1 MPLSML
7 SRDLLTQTLPH
18 LKLQDKIYHALQLM
32 SDYHIAHLP
41 VVDDEKYLGLVSEDL
56 LLHAEEDNA
65 AIGSLQPG
73 FINISVKDSE
83 HLLSAI
89 QETVENELSIM
100 PVVNEDNELLGCITK
115 ADLLKNASEFMSL
128 NEPGGIIVLEMEPR
142 QYSFNELSRLVENN
156 DAQITQLNTSTN
168 TENGMMAVTIK
179 INKADVADIVA
190 SLQRHEYNVKY
201 YFGEELYENEVRSNY
216 ENLMNY
222 LKI

>member
-1 MPLSML
+1 M
-7 SRDLLTQTLPH
+7 
-18 LKLQDKIYHALQLM
+18 QDKIYSATQLM
-32 SDYHIAHLP
+32 TDYHITHLP
-41 VVDDEKYLGLVSEDL
+41 VVDEEKYLGLVSEEM
-56 LLHAEEDNA
+56 LLHADDDNA
-65 AIGSLQPG
+65 TIDTLQQG

-100 PVVNEDNELLGCITK
+100 PVVNEDNELIGCITK
-115 ADLLKNASEFMSL
+115 TDLLKNASDFMSL
-128 NEPGGIIVLEMEPR
+128 NEPGGVIVLEMDPR
-142 QYSFNELSRLVENN
+142 QYSFNELSRLVESN

-168 TENGMMAVTIK
+168 IESGVMIVTIK
-179 INKADVADIVA
+179 INKADVADLVA

>member
-1 MPLSML
+1 ML

-18 LKLQDKIYHALQLM
+18 LKMQDTIYHALQM
-32 SDYHIAHLP
+32 MNDYHIAHLP
-41 VVDDEKYLGLVSEDL
+41 VVDEEKFAGLVSEEI
-56 LLHAEEDNA
+56 LLHAVDENA
-65 AIGSLQPG
+65 AVGSLQQG
-73 FINISVKDSE
+73 FVNISVKDNE

-89 QETVENELSIM
+89 QETVENDLSIM

-115 ADLLKNASEFMSL
+115 TDLLKNASAFMSL
-128 NEPGGIIVLEMEPR
+128 NEPGGIVVLELEPK

-156 DAQITQLNTSTN
+156 DAQITQLNTSTDSS
-168 TENGMMAVTIK
+168 TGLMMVTIK
-179 INKADVADIVA
+179 INKADVADLVS

>member
-1 MPLSML
+1 ML

-18 LKLQDKIYHALQLM
+18 LKMHDTIYHALQLM
-32 SDYHIAHLP
+32 NDYHIAHLP
-41 VVDDEKYLGLVSEDL
+41 VVDDEKFIGLVSEDI
-56 LLHAEEDNA
+56 LLHAEDDNA
-65 AIGSLQPG
+65 KIETLRHG
-73 FINISVKDSE
+73 FINMSVKDSE

-100 PVVNEDNELLGCITK
+100 PVVNEENELLGCITK
-115 ADLLKNASEFMSL
+115 TDLLKNASAFMSL
-128 NEPGGIIVLEMEPR
+128 NEPGGIIVLEMDPK

-156 DAQITQLNTSTN
+156 DAQITQLNTSTDN
-168 TENGMMAVTIK
+168 STGLMMVTIK
-179 INKADVADIVA
+179 INKADVADLVA

-222 LKI
+222 LRI

>member
-1 MPLSML
+1 M
-7 SRDLLTQTLPH
+7 
-18 LKLQDKIYHALQLM
+18 
-32 SDYHIAHLP
+32 
-41 VVDDEKYLGLVSEDL
+41 
-56 LLHAEEDNA
+56 HAEDENA
-65 AIGSLQPG
+65 AVGSLQQG
-73 FINISVKDSE
+73 FVNISVKDNE

-89 QETVENELSIM
+89 QETVENDLSIM

-115 ADLLKNASEFMSL
+115 TDLLKNASAFMSL
-128 NEPGGIIVLEMEPR
+128 NEPGGIVVLELEPK

-156 DAQITQLNTSTN
+156 DAQITQLNTSTDSS
-168 TENGMMAVTIK
+168 TGLMMVTIK
-179 INKADVADIVA
+179 INKADVADLVS

>member
-1 MPLSML
+1 ML

-18 LKLQDKIYHALQLM
+18 LKMQDKIYSAIQLM
-32 SDYHIAHLP
+32 ADYHITHLP
-41 VVDDEKYLGLVSEDL
+41 VVDDEKYLGLVSEEM
-56 LLHAEEDNA
+56 LLHADDDNA
-65 AIGSLQPG
+65 TIDTFQQG

-115 ADLLKNASEFMSL
+115 AELLKNASDFMSL
-128 NEPGGIIVLEMEPR
+128 NEPGAVIVLEMDPR
-142 QYSFNELSRLVENN
+142 QYSFNELSRLVESN
-156 DAQITQLNTSTN
+156 DAQITQLNTSTDI
-168 TENGMMAVTIK
+168 ESGVMIVTIK
-179 INKADVADIVA
+179 INKAEVADLVA